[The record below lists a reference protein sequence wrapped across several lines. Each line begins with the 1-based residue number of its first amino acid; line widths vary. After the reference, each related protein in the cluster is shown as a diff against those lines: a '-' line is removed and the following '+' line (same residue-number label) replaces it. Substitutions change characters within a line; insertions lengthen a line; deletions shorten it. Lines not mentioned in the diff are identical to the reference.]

1 MILTNMV
8 ATGDVYPSIL
18 LVKIYRKYLNT
29 EPIKPPK
36 PTYMTF
42 NMTYAI
48 AFVFS
53 VSSSIS
59 WIWTGPES

>member
-1 MILTNMV
+1 MILTNRV

-18 LVKIYRKYLNT
+18 LVRIYREYLNI

-42 NMTYAI
+42 NMLYAI

-59 WIWTGPES
+59 WT

>member
-18 LVKIYRKYLNT
+18 LDKIYREYLNI

>member
-8 ATGDVYPSIL
+8 AIGDVYPSIL
-18 LVKIYRKYLNT
+18 LVKIYREYLNI

>member
-18 LVKIYRKYLNT
+18 LVKIYKKYLNT

>member
-1 MILTNMV
+1 MIFTNRV
-8 ATGDVYPSIL
+8 ATGVVYPSML
-18 LVKIYRKYLNT
+18 FVKKYREYLNI